1 MFGMWMRPALVVC
14 AAVMTSAASAQE
26 ASVRPGI
33 NDPFRDPDVP
43 GFQEAFETESRE
55 VFAQRDA
62 IVKACELKPGAT
74 VADIGAGTGLF
85 TRLMAKEVGPDGKV
99 VAVEI
104 AQKFLDHIESTS
116 RETGLENVATVLC
129 KDDSV
134 ELEPNS
140 VDVAFICDTYHHF
153 EYPQKTLASIHKALK
168 PEGRLVVIDFRK
180 VEGEST
186 DWVMKHVRA
195 GQDVVEKEIAEAGFE
210 KTGEAA
216 DLLEE
221 NYLAFFRKKL

>member
-1 MFGMWMRPALVVC
+1 MRGMLIESVLVVC
-14 AAVMTSAASAQE
+14 AAAVTPLVSAQD

-62 IVKACELKPGAT
+62 IIKACELKPGAT

-85 TRLMAKEVGPDGKV
+85 TRLIAQEVGPEGKV

-116 RETGLENVATVLC
+116 REAGLANVATVLC
-129 KDDSV
+129 NDDSV
-134 ELEPNS
+134 ALEPNS

-153 EYPQKTLASIHKALK
+153 EFPQKTLASIHKALK
-168 PEGRLVVIDFRK
+168 PEGRLIVIDFRK

-216 DLLEE
+216 ELLKE
-221 NYLAFFRKKL
+221 NYVAFFQKKP

>member
-1 MFGMWMRPALVVC
+1 MRRVLLRSFVGVC
-14 AAVMTSAASAQE
+14 AAVVSPLVLAQD

-55 VFAQRDA
+55 VFAQRDV
-62 IVKACELKPGAT
+62 IVKACELKRGAT

-104 AQKFLDHIESTS
+104 AQKFLDHIETTS

-153 EYPQKTLASIHKALK
+153 EFPQKTLASIHKALK
-168 PEGRLVVIDFRK
+168 PDGKLIVIDFRK

-216 DLLEE
+216 ELLKE
-221 NYLAFFRKKL
+221 NYMAFFRKLP